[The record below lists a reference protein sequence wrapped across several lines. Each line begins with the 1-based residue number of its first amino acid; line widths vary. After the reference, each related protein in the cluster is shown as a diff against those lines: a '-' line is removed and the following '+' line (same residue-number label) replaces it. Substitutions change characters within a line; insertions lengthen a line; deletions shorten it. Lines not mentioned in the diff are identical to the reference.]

1 MLDTAG
7 IGSRDFFNFMKNL
20 DRSLDYDVV
29 RTIPDD
35 PHSWRCMSK
44 KVHHRLV
51 RLLLA
56 QSLLLDLFIDTMRS
70 IDARGFFY
78 KCIGRTCLVRKT
90 FS

>member
-20 DRSLDYDVV
+20 DRSLDNDVV
-29 RTIPDD
+29 RTIPDA
-35 PHSWRCMSK
+35 WRCMSK

-56 QSLLLDLFIDTMRS
+56 QSLLLDLFIDTMR
-70 IDARGFFY
+70 ARGFFY
-78 KCIGRTCLVRKT
+78 KCIRRTCSVRKT